1 MESIKN
7 SYVVYDRKNEE
18 VLDLDTRKSVLF
30 SDKKEAITYCY
41 GLDEVIKFS
50 ELPSHV
56 QERIINQ

>member
-1 MESIKN
+1 MKSIKDG
-7 SYVVYDRKNEE
+7 YVVYDRKNEL
-18 VLDLDTRKSVLF
+18 VLDLETRKTVLF

-56 QERIINQ
+56 QEKITNL